1 MSETPSDLP
10 VYPRLNPAYTAVIV
24 DDDEVHF
31 TAGPWNN
38 RVFELIDEDRDGK
51 LGKLVAAL
59 DGQTAVGELLDSFTE
74 ENRNQV
80 ADVLRA
86 LQQKSIVRDTEAP
99 VDDSR
104 AKIGGYLSL
113 RDTEQNPLDRLDQA
127 SLYVIGAGPV
137 GRTVVS
143 DLISAGVGDIRYTA
157 LDTIAGGRPTAPSS
171 ERVTRIE
178 TGDLQLDDEIEMA
191 DFAIVALDRPYPT
204 ITSRINRVAHSSDT
218 PWISTVVNNLD
229 GQVGPTVYPGETACY
244 ECFRTRAQAA
254 TASST
259 GFQRYEQQ
267 ASAAGAVL
275 PSIAHVVA
283 GMAVVDVLTQ
293 LAGGAGKTVGSV
305 INFDFAD
312 YAVQADEVLRMP
324 RCDVC
329 GHPSERLDSSRH
341 VTLDHLTKR
350 D

>member
-10 VYPRLNPAYTAVIV
+10 VYPRLNPAYSAVIV
-24 DDDEVHF
+24 DDNEVHF

-38 RVFELIDEDRDGK
+38 RVFELVDEDRDGK
-51 LGKLVAAL
+51 LGKLVSAL
-59 DGQTAVGELLDSFTE
+59 DGQTAVGEMLDSFTE
-74 ENRNQV
+74 ANRNQV
-80 ADVLRA
+80 ANVLRA
-86 LQQKSIVRDTEAP
+86 LQQKSILRDAEAP

-113 RDTEQNPLDRLDQA
+113 RDTEQDPFGRLEQVTI
-127 SLYVIGAGPV
+127 YIIGAGSV

-143 DLISAGVGDIRYTA
+143 DLINAGVGDVRYTA
-157 LDTIAGGRPTAPSS
+157 IDTKADGWARVPSS
-171 ERVTRIE
+171 DGVTRIE
-178 TGDLQLDDEIEMA
+178 NGNLQLDDEIEMV

-204 ITSRINRVAHSSDT
+204 ITSRINRVAHSYDT
-218 PWISTVVNNLD
+218 PWISAVVNNLD

-259 GFQRYEQQ
+259 GFQRYEEQ

-275 PSIAHVVA
+275 PSIARVIA
-283 GMAVVDVLTQ
+283 GLATVDVITQ

-329 GHPSERLDSSRH
+329 GHPSDHLDTSRH
-341 VTLDHLTKR
+341 ITLNHLIKR